1 MVVPQ
6 KSSTII
12 FFVNG
17 KKVEDDN
24 VDPEWTLLHY
34 LRTKLQLT
42 GTKLGCAEG
51 GCGACTVMVSKYD
64 RTSNRLVHMSV
75 NACLAHVCSMHGLS
89 VTTVEG
95 IGSTRSRI
103 HPVQERIAKAHG
115 SQCGF
120 CTPGIVMSMYSLL
133 RSLPGKP
140 TMADLETAFQGNLC
154 RCTGYRPIIEGY
166 KTFTEEWEQHQA
178 ANGLQNG
185 GCPMGEKC
193 CKNSKQNG
201 EGCSQV
207 NGSENGYTNGSDIVE
222 DSLFN
227 PREFVPYD
235 PSQEPIFPPELKV
248 SDTLDN
254 QYLVVQGPRVTWY
267 RPTNLSELLELK
279 AKYPAAKIVNGNTEI
294 GVEVKFK
301 NCLYPVLIQPSLV
314 MEMSEMRQSDSGL
327 WVGASVTL
335 SNLETTLRGHITDL
349 PEYKTRVF
357 QAIVEM
363 LHWFAG
369 KQIRNVAA
377 VGGNIMTGSPISDLN
392 PIFMAAGCELELVS
406 QGGKRVVQLNS
417 SFWTGYRRNIVKPE
431 EILLAIH
438 IPFTTENQYFAAYKQ
453 AKRREDDIA
462 VVNAAFNLQLT
473 SQSHVVDMEMAF
485 GGMAPTTVSAPNTAA
500 ALKDKP
506 WTSATIEAAFST
518 LMTELSL
525 DPGAPGG
532 LVSYR
537 CSLTLS
543 LLFKFYLKVT
553 QKLESKNV
561 AVEKLPDS
569 YKSAIN
575 GFESVHPKSSQY
587 FQLVPSTQ
595 SKTDLVGRP
604 IVHRSAFKQA
614 TGEAIY
620 CDDMPLWQDQVYLAL
635 VFSSRAH
642 AKILSIDPSAALA
655 LPGVHAFYCSDD
667 LPAKNNHFGPIA
679 KDDFVFADKEVMC
692 VGQVVG
698 AVVADTQQL
707 AQRAAKLVKVE
718 YEDLQPVIITIED
731 AIRENSYFSPAPMKL
746 RYGDVDA
753 AFATADHI
761 LEGEVRLGAQEQFYL
776 ETQACIVIPKGEDDE
791 MEIISSTQHPTEIQ
805 GEVANM
811 LGVTSNK
818 IVVKVKR
825 IGGGFGGKES
835 RSSMIALP
843 CALAATKLGK
853 PVRCMLDRDEDM
865 ISTGQRHPFLGRYKV
880 AFTSQG
886 KITACEIKLYCNA
899 GMSYDLSMA
908 VMGRAMMHFQNAY
921 HIPNVMVYGYVCKTN
936 LVTNTAFRGFGGP
949 QGMFIGETMMRQ
961 VAAYLNKDPFQI
973 CSLNLYKEGD
983 RTHYTQ
989 ELKYCTLDRCWS
1001 EVVNDSDYNRRK
1013 AEVEKFNK
1021 ENRWKKRGIAVVPTM
1036 FGVAYTEQFLNQS
1049 GALVMIYTDGSVLLS
1064 HGGMEMGQGLH
1075 TKMIQVASR
1084 ALGIPASLIHISE
1097 TSTDKVP
1104 NTGATAASSGSDL
1117 NGMAI
1122 IDACNKLN
1130 ERLKPY
1136 KAAKPEGQWKDW
1148 VLSAWFDR
1156 VSLAATGFYST
1167 PDIKYDFEKN
1177 EGLAFNYMA
1186 YGAGVSEVEIDCLTG
1201 DHIVLRTDLVMDVGE
1216 SLNPA
1221 IDVGQVE
1228 GAFMQGYGLFTIEET
1243 VHSPQ
1248 GALLSRGPGAYKI
1261 PGFGDIPAE
1270 FNVALLKG
1278 APNPRAV
1285 YSSKAVGEPPLF
1297 LASSV
1302 FFAIREAV
1310 AAARAEVGFQGYF
1323 RLDSPATA
1331 ARIRMSCA
1339 DHIAQ
1344 KFPDAPEGKYK
1355 PWNVIL

>member
-1 MVVPQ
+1 
-6 KSSTII
+6 
-12 FFVNG
+12 
-17 KKVEDDN
+17 
-24 VDPEWTLLHY
+24 
-34 LRTKLQLT
+34 
-42 GTKLGCAEG
+42 
-51 GCGACTVMVSKYD
+51 MVSKYD
-64 RTSNRLVHMSV
+64 RTSNRLVHMSA
-75 NACLAHVCSMHGLS
+75 NACLAPVCSMHGLS

-120 CTPGIVMSMYSLL
+120 CTPGIVMSMYTLL

-154 RCTGYRPIIEGY
+154 RCTGYRPIIEGF

-201 EGCSQV
+201 EGYGQF
-207 NGSENGYTNGSDIVE
+207 NGSENGYTNGSDIAE

-235 PSQEPIFPPELKV
+235 PSQEPIFPPELKM
-248 SDTLDN
+248 SATLDS
-254 QYLVVQGPRVTWY
+254 QYLMFQGPRVTWY
-267 RPTNLSELLELK
+267 RPTNLSDLLELK
-279 AKYPAAKIVNGNTEI
+279 ARHPVAKIINGNTEI

-314 MEMSEMRQSDSGL
+314 MELSEMRQSDSGL
-327 WVGASVTL
+327 WVGAGVTL
-335 SNLETTLRGHITDL
+335 SNLESTLRQHITDL
-349 PEYKTRVF
+349 PEYKTQVF

-392 PIFMAAGCELELVS
+392 PIFMAAGCKLELVS
-406 QGGKRVVQLNS
+406 QGEKRVVPLDN
-417 SFWTGYRRNIVKPE
+417 SFWTGYRRNIVKSE

-462 VVNAAFNLQLT
+462 VVNAAFNLQLN

-485 GGMAPTTVSAPNTAA
+485 GGMAPTTVSATNTAA

-518 LMTELSL
+518 LMSELSL

-543 LLFKFYLKVT
+543 FLFKFYLKVS
-553 QKLESKNV
+553 QRLESKNV

-575 GFESVHPKSSQY
+575 GFTSVHTKSSQY
-587 FQLVPSTQ
+587 FQVVPSTQ
-595 SKTDLVGRP
+595 SKTDMIGRP

-667 LPAKNNHFGPIA
+667 LPAENNCYGPVF
-679 KDDFVFADKEVMC
+679 KDDLIFADKKVMC

-731 AIRENSYFSPAPMKL
+731 SIREKSFFGPVPKTL
-746 RYGDVDA
+746 RYGDPEAVFA
-753 AFATADHI
+753 AAECV
-761 LEGEVRLGAQEQFYL
+761 LEGEVRVGGQEHFYM
-776 ETQACIVIPKGEDDE
+776 ETQACIAVPKGEDDE
-791 MEIISSTQHPTEIQ
+791 MEIISSTQHVSETQ
-805 GEVANM
+805 AEVAHM
-811 LGVTSNK
+811 LGVDRNK
-818 IVVKVKR
+818 IVAKVKR
-825 IGGGFGGKES
+825 IGGGFGGKEA
-835 RSSMIALP
+835 RSLVLSLP
-843 CALAATKLGK
+843 CALAASRLGK

-886 KITACEIKLYCNA
+886 KITACEIKLYSNA
-899 GMSYDLSMA
+899 GMSYDLSNE
-908 VMGRAMMHFQNAY
+908 VMEKAMMHFENAY

-973 CSLNLYKEGD
+973 CSMNLFKEGD
-983 RTHYTQ
+983 ITHYKQ
-989 ELKYCTLDRCWS
+989 DLKYCTLDRCWS
-1001 EVVNDSDYNRRK
+1001 EVVRDSDYHRRK
-1013 AEVEKFNK
+1013 AEVDRFNRK
-1021 ENRWKKRGIAVVPTM
+1021 NRWRKRGIAVVPTM
-1036 FGVAYTEQFLNQS
+1036 FGVGYIEQFLNQS
-1049 GALVMIYTDGSVLLS
+1049 AALVMVYTDGSVLLS

-1084 ALGIPASLIHISE
+1084 VLNIPVSLIHISE

-1104 NTGATAASSGSDL
+1104 NTVATAASLSSDL

-1122 IDACNKLN
+1122 VDACNKLN

-1156 VSLAATGFYST
+1156 VSLAATGFYRI
-1167 PDIKYDFEKN
+1167 PDVNYDFKKN
-1177 EGLAFNYMA
+1177 EGLAFDYMT
-1186 YGAGVSEVEIDCLTG
+1186 YGAAVSEVEIDCLTG
-1201 DHIVLRTDLVMDVGE
+1201 DHIVLRTDIVMDIGE

-1228 GAFMQGYGLFTIEET
+1228 GGFMQGYGLFTIEET

-1310 AAARAEVGFQGYF
+1310 AAARAEVGLQGYF